1 MTQLILTV
9 PKETE
14 EKMLISMPRSVKL
27 NDLIIDAVSLY
38 AWAIEERKKGR
49 IICSSNADLTDVRK
63 ITTDSLDSL
72 LI

>member
-14 EKMLISMPRSVKL
+14 EKMLISMPRSVSL
-27 NDLIIDAVSLY
+27 TDLIVDAVSLY

-49 IICSSNADLTDVRK
+49 VIFSADADLTDLRK
-63 ITTDSLDSL
+63 ITTSSLDS
-72 LI
+72 IKV